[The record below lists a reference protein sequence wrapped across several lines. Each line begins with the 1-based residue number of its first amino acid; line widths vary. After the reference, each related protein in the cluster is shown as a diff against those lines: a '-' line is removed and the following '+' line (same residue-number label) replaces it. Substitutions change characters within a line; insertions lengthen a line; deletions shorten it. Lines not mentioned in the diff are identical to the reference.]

1 MESQKYKRWTAGAVI
16 ALIIIIILAVAV
28 VGYRSQQIN
37 PVAGPVDKN
46 NVAGEVDAQKADQA
60 AGQNNAQKAGQEAQ
74 SSEQNKA
81 GQNAQK
87 ASGSQSA
94 MSNNAQGQAS
104 TEQAQTDHNQTEQKA
119 EAQVQKPSLLA
130 SGNAT
135 GSDKKMPQ
143 SGPDDVI
150 LSFAILAIVAYLV
163 VLNLNLKQQ
172 RR

>member
-1 MESQKYKRWTAGAVI
+1 MESQKYKRWTAGAVM

-46 NVAGEVDAQKADQA
+46 NVAGEVDAQKADQV
-60 AGQNNAQKAGQEAQ
+60 AGQNAQKAGQEAQ

-81 GQNAQK
+81 GQDAQK
-87 ASGSQSA
+87 ASGSQNA
-94 MSNNAQGQAS
+94 TSNNAQGQAS
-104 TEQAQTDHNQTEQKA
+104 TGQAQAGHNQAEQKA
-119 EAQVQKPSLLA
+119 EAQKPSLLA
-130 SGNAT
+130 GGNAA

>member
-1 MESQKYKRWTAGAVI
+1 MESQKYKRWTAGAVM

-60 AGQNNAQKAGQEAQ
+60 AGQNAQKAGQEAQ

-87 ASGSQSA
+87 ASGGQSA

-104 TEQAQTDHNQTEQKA
+104 TGQAQTDHNQTEQKA

-130 SGNAT
+130 GGNAT